1 MEFSKRGLL
10 SLLSI
15 TFLFSCRGKQT
26 FSTATDNNSLLWEIS
41 GNGLTQPSYFLG
53 TMHLMCAEDAILST
67 NTKGIIKQVSQVY
80 LEVDMDNMG
89 ELLSGMMDLNMK
101 DGKTLNDILPPYE
114 YEKVKTFFEQYQ
126 PNLPFSVLERQQPM
140 MLASSLYELFL
151 TCDKKNGIDLRVID
165 EASKQKKQTKGLE
178 TMDFQTSILDSI
190 PYEEQATE
198 LAKTIDSIDKYKAS
212 LDELVKVYK
221 KQDIQKLHDLS
232 TKEDSGTGGYLDL
245 LLYDR
250 NRRWVEQFEKISKE
264 NSTLY
269 AVGAGH
275 LGGDKGVINLLKQKG
290 FTIRPIV
297 NKD

>member
-269 AVGAGH
+269 AVGVGH